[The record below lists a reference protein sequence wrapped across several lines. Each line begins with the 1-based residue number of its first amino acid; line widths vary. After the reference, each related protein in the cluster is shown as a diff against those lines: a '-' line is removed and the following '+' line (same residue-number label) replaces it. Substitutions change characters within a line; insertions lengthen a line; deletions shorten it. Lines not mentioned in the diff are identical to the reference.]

1 LSMEN
6 MQKRIANYDVQ
17 AWAEDYMTELYNI
30 KLKQKSFQI
39 RFLDSYS
46 KASMFDA
53 YKSSSKRL
61 LLLDY
66 DGTLV
71 SFTSNPDQ
79 ALPGTELRELLYD
92 LSGKPENDV
101 YLISGRNSS
110 WLDREFGDLPIN
122 LIAEH
127 GARSRLKNQN
137 WSTEIQTNNEWKNQI
152 HHIMEMYV
160 RRCPNTFIEEKDF
173 SMVWHFRN
181 ANVEQ
186 GKLRSAELASELNEY
201 IKNNNLQVLMGNK
214 IIEVR
219 LKGINKGNSIKRIIE
234 KEKYDFIFAVGDDR
248 TDEDMFHALIH
259 EKNTFTIKVGPEA
272 SYAQYNLLTP
282 QMVRS
287 LLEGF
292 NHLTIPLT
300 V

>member
-1 LSMEN
+1 
-6 MQKRIANYDVQ
+6 
-17 AWAEDYMTELYNI
+17 MTELYNI

-127 GARSRLKNQN
+127 G
-137 WSTEIQTNNEWKNQI
+137 
-152 HHIMEMYV
+152 
-160 RRCPNTFIEEKDF
+160 
-173 SMVWHFRN
+173 
-181 ANVEQ
+181 
-186 GKLRSAELASELNEY
+186 
-201 IKNNNLQVLMGNK
+201 
-214 IIEVR
+214 
-219 LKGINKGNSIKRIIE
+219 
-234 KEKYDFIFAVGDDR
+234 
-248 TDEDMFHALIH
+248 
-259 EKNTFTIKVGPEA
+259 
-272 SYAQYNLLTP
+272 
-282 QMVRS
+282 
-287 LLEGF
+287 
-292 NHLTIPLT
+292 
-300 V
+300 